1 MTLKQQ
7 INRMLNPIYRC
18 IASMIGRAIIQ
29 VVNDTNNLQTVK
41 ITLLKDEV
49 KSGVERVQEYGF
61 TSNPPKGS
69 EAILIAPQGSRA
81 QGVIIATDSGQ
92 YRVKPL
98 PEGGAA
104 LYDKKGNYIKLINDK
119 IEVYGERVDVKSDK
133 VFLGNDTTRGHQK
146 LATEDFVNNVYAMH
160 VHTITSGGSVIY
172 TTDIPTPPIP
182 PVPSKLT
189 GKTKA
194 T

>member
-7 INRMLNPIYRC
+7 IIRMLNPIRRR

-29 VVNDTNNLQTVK
+29 AVNDTNNLQTVK

-49 KSGVERVQEYGF
+49 KSGVERIQEYGF

-119 IEVYGERVDVKSDK
+119 IEVYGKRVDVKSDK
-133 VFLGNDTTRGHQK
+133 VFLGNDTARGHQK
-146 LATEDFVNNVYAMH
+146 LATEDFVNNVYATH
-160 VHTITSGGSVIY
+160 VHNIATGGTGGV
-172 TTDIPTPPIP
+172 TGPPTAAPIP
-182 PVPSKLT
+182 SQLT
-189 GKTKA
+189 DKTKA

>member
-7 INRMLNPIYRC
+7 IIRMLNPIRRR
-18 IASMIGRAIIQ
+18 IASMVGRAIIQ
-29 VVNDTNNLQTVK
+29 AVNDTNNLQTVK

-49 KSGVERVQEYGF
+49 KSGVERIQEYGF

-98 PEGGAA
+98 PEGGSA
-104 LYDKKGNYIKLINDK
+104 LYDKEGNYIKLINNK
-119 IEVYGERVDVKSDK
+119 IEVYGKHVDVKSDNIS
-133 VFLGNDTTRGHQK
+133 LGNDTVYEHKK
-146 LATEDFVNNVYAMH
+146 LATENFVNSVYAAH
-160 VHTITSGGSVIY
+160 THTITSGGSVIY
-172 TTDIPTPPIP
+172 TTDAPVGIPIP
-182 PVPSKLT
+182 NQLT
-189 GKTKA
+189 EKTKA